1 MDKTI
6 IQQPS
11 TVSHALDALL
21 DNMYIS
27 NVHNRLR
34 QLDHPQE
41 NDSKRWIWE
50 LIQNAKDSI
59 VQDQSRETV
68 DIKVI
73 VKDDSIIFKH
83 NGSPFTAEAQMG
95 LLYKYSG
102 KKGNDSESTGRFGTG
117 FLTTHALSKI
127 VSIEGDLYT
136 DDNKTNLCGFSATM
150 YRNGINAQELLDGVK
165 KMRESMLYT
174 KELNTW
180 TTYTYHLETDENK
193 KALQLGLENFIA
205 NITQVMLFCKELA
218 TVELDNNGVI
228 TKIIRNQVQQ
238 LSNDIYISEFEIS
251 GNEPHKRKYLHKKL
265 SKLSDELSKRFKKER
280 NLRLMIAI
288 EIDREN
294 NLVDNT
300 NSPSHFCVL
309 PLVGSEKHIMPFYLN
324 SPDFE
329 PDSERESLLLDGSD
343 DWEEHSELGTII
355 TVRGI
360 NRLILKESIELYETL
375 VSYLSE
381 NDYHKLFLS
390 AKGLKRT
397 PDFEKNFNK
406 DWFEKEI
413 ILPYREVLKK
423 YAIVETESGK
433 QKLFNDDNT
442 PNIIIP
448 QGNKEVRQQIYALAT
463 EILVNRLPLEKY
475 ADNWTYLA
483 WSDCGLFGIN
493 DLCEFVANKQNVSNL
508 PNYEWLNKFLTFIKL
523 TDETLLKKYAL
534 VPNSKGDLISLEE
547 QDFAEGVGLTE
558 FMLDTLLSLG
568 LDLKPKLLSNNIT
581 AINLPIKVDA
591 KGIAEKIN
599 EQADFIIKDKD
610 LSIEETIEKLLPLI
624 NISLTDSEKFSTDFI
639 EKQNNINGFVS
650 SVFENLQITE
660 QQNND
665 IPERAWN
672 STHKWLISQLI
683 DSVSE
688 FKNIDSLP
696 EHINNKILWLNSFIS
711 FVSEEIKEGK
721 LDEVA
726 IIPNQNSEFCF
737 KKDLS
742 LDDNIPEILKT
753 EQAENF
759 GLILK
764 NSLLHKEISSVNIS
778 SKKNINT
785 VVELINTN
793 FKNNKFDNNHDD
805 LDFAIYLIHLL
816 PDTTSQILHNS
827 QISLLKIVRKY
838 YYKRCES
845 KSENTITC
853 NLEDFWRK
861 ANEKIITSLQEHIAE
876 DASIEGLKKF
886 ISDSGILYDNGDTI
900 IFLNDFYD
908 YLTSIKITVD
918 SNIIPNQNGVFCSID
933 DLFKDDNI
941 PDELKDVLLLI
952 DSKNDFRDILAEKSL
967 SIQPKPSKGVSDIA
981 KLIDDSMKEVFSD
994 SRNWDDEDFKKGIT
1008 ILTEY
1013 FRKHKNPNDIFKY
1026 SWSKKDSIEL
1036 NVLWSEKDREML
1048 KELKENGFE
1057 KVQLLLAKDAEIKKL
1072 KEEKEALIDENRKLK
1087 EEKATLEQEIDDLK
1101 QQLENANSDSD
1112 KAAIEAALLGK
1123 MNLLQQKTNEMAVIG
1138 SCIGSGLSKQQQK
1151 EINEEA
1157 RRIVKAELEKRLNNE
1172 KIRQQSKGCNF
1183 DYELMGFDGFSNSP
1197 LMQINGVKYPIV
1209 VKSYKKQSEPFN
1221 INTGE
1226 WELITKEKSSLF
1238 FVWDGNKINYI
1249 DILGLMRN
1257 QSHIDIA
1264 FSTENLDIEER
1275 LTKFSH
1281 SMRYFKDIQFK
1292 FSSFVSSPFGQATSI
1307 NNYFFGGN
1315 HEDDVNDA
1323 NSDIML

>member
-59 VQDQSRETV
+59 VQDQSRKTV

-73 VKDDSIIFKH
+73 VKDDTICFKH

-136 DDNKTNLCGFSATM
+136 DDNKINLCGFSATM

-165 KMRESMLYT
+165 KMRESMIYT
-174 KELNTW
+174 KELNSW
-180 TTYTYHLETDENK
+180 TTYTYHLETEENK
-193 KALQLGLENFIA
+193 KALQLGLENLIA
-205 NITQVMLFCKELA
+205 NIAQVMLFCKELA
-218 TVELDNNGVI
+218 TVELDNNGDV
-228 TKIIRNQVQQ
+228 TKITRNQVQQ
-238 LSNDIYISEFEIS
+238 LNNEIYISEFEIT
-251 GNEPHKRKYLHKKL
+251 GKQPFKRKFAHKKL
-265 SKLSDELSKRFKKER
+265 CKHSDELSKRFKKDR
-280 NLRLMIAI
+280 NLRLIIAV
-288 EIDREN
+288 EIDRES
-294 NLVDNT
+294 NLVENT
-300 NSPSHFCVL
+300 NAPSHFCVL

-360 NRLILKESIELYETL
+360 NRLILKESIELYESL

-381 NDYHKLFLS
+381 NEYNKLFLL

-423 YAIVETESGK
+423 YAIVETESGN
-433 QKLFNDDNT
+433 QKLFNDENK
-442 PNIIIP
+442 PNIIFP
-448 QGNKEVRQQIYALAT
+448 QGNKEVRQQIYKLAT
-463 EILVNRLPLEKY
+463 EILINRLPLEKY
-475 ADNWTYLA
+475 ADNWAYLA
-483 WSDCGLFGIN
+483 WSDCGLFGID
-493 DLCEFVANKQNVSNL
+493 DLCKHIAYEKNVSNL
-508 PNYEWLNKFLTFIKL
+508 PNYAWLNNFLTFIKQ

-534 VPNSKGDLISLEE
+534 VPNSNGDFISLDE

-558 FMLDTLLSLG
+558 FMLDTLLALG
-568 LDLKPKLLSNNIT
+568 IDLKPNLLNPHIT
-581 AINLPIKVDA
+581 TINLPLKIDEKN
-591 KGIAEKIN
+591 IAEKIN
-599 EQADFIIKDKD
+599 EQADFIINDKD

-624 NISLTDSEKFSTDFI
+624 NIFLTNSEKYSTDFI
-639 EKQNNINGFVS
+639 EKQKNINGFVS
-650 SVFENLQITE
+650 SLFENLQIAE

-665 IPERAWN
+665 IPEKAWY

-688 FKNIDSLP
+688 FKKIDSLP
-696 EHINNKILWLNSFIS
+696 EQIINKIQWLNDFIS
-711 FVSEEIKEGK
+711 FVSEKIKEGK

-726 IIPNQNSEFCF
+726 IIPNQNGEFCF
-737 KKDLS
+737 KIDLS
-742 LDDNIPEILKT
+742 LDDNIPEILKS

-764 NSLLHKEISSVNIS
+764 NSLLHKDINTVNIS
-778 SKKNINT
+778 NKKDINT
-785 VVELINTN
+785 VIELINSIFRN
-793 FKNNKFDNNHDD
+793 EDN

-816 PDTTSQILHNS
+816 PKDSSSVLCNS
-827 QISLLKIVRKY
+827 QSKLLGLVQKY
-838 YYKRCES
+838 DCETC
-845 KSENTITC
+845 KSFKV
-853 NLEDFWRK
+853 LEIKCSNEDLWRK
-861 ANEKIITSLQEHIAE
+861 PNKVIIDNYNSRIGE
-876 DASIEGLKKF
+876 DKTVEGLKNYLSEQTDKN
-886 ISDSGILYDNGDTI
+886 YDFGDTI
-900 IFLNDFYD
+900 IFLNDYCD
-908 YLTSIKITVD
+908 YLISMKITID
-918 SNIIPNQNGVFCSID
+918 SNIVPNQNGDFCSLD

-941 PDELKDVLLLI
+941 PDELKEVLLLI
-952 DSKNDFRDILAEKSL
+952 DSENDFRDILAEKSL
-967 SIQPKPSKGVSDIA
+967 SLSIQPKQSKGVSDIA

-994 SRNWDDEDFKKGIT
+994 SRNWDDEDFKKGVA

-1013 FRKHKNPNDIFKY
+1013 FRKHKNPNDTFKY

-1101 QQLENANSDSD
+1101 QQLENASSDSE
-1112 KAAIEAALLGK
+1112 KAAIEAALFGK

-1138 SCIGSGLSKQQQK
+1138 SCMGSGLSKQQQK

-1157 RRIVKAELEKRLNNE
+1157 RRIVKTELENRLSNE
-1172 KIRQQSKGCNF
+1172 KDRQQEKGNNF
-1183 DYELMGFDGFSNSP
+1183 EYELLGFDGFSNSP

-1226 WELITKEKSSLF
+1226 WELIIKEKNSLF
-1238 FVWDGNKINYI
+1238 FVWDGSKINYI

-1275 LTKFSH
+1275 LSKFSQT
-1281 SMRYFKDIQFK
+1281 MRYFKDIQFK

-1307 NNYFFGGN
+1307 SKYFFGGN
-1315 HEDDVNDA
+1315 HEDDVNDN

>member
-1 MDKTI
+1 MEKTI

-68 DIKVI
+68 DIEVI

-136 DDNKTNLCGFSATM
+136 DDNKTNLCGFSAKM

-218 TVELDNNGVI
+218 TVKLDNNGVI
-228 TKIIRNQVQQ
+228 TKIFRNQVQQ

-251 GNEPHKRKYLHKKL
+251 GNETQIRKYVHKKL
-265 SKLSDELSKRFKKER
+265 SKYSDELSKRFKKER
-280 NLRLMIAI
+280 NLRLMVAI
-288 EIDREN
+288 EVDREN

-463 EILVNRLPLEKY
+463 GILVNRLPLEKY
-475 ADNWTYLA
+475 ADNWAYLA
-483 WSDCGLFGIN
+483 WSDCGLFGID
-493 DLCEFVANKQNVSNL
+493 DLCEFVADKQNVSNL

-534 VPNSKGDLISLEE
+534 VPNSKGDLVSLEE

-591 KGIAEKIN
+591 KGIAEKID
-599 EQADFIIKDKD
+599 EQAGVIIKDKN
-610 LSIEETIEKLLPLI
+610 LTIEKAIEKLQPLI
-624 NISLTDSEKFSTDFI
+624 KISLTNTEKYSTDFI
-639 EKQNNINGFVS
+639 EKQKNINCFVR
-650 SVFENLQITE
+650 SVFENLLIEGQI
-660 QQNND
+660 NND
-665 IPERAWN
+665 IPEKAWDL
-672 STHKWLISQLI
+672 THKWLISQLI
-683 DSVSE
+683 DSVAE
-688 FKNIDSLP
+688 YKNINSIS
-696 EHINNKILWLNSFIS
+696 EHITDKIQWINDFIA
-711 FVSEEIKEGK
+711 FVSKEIKEGK

-726 IIPNQNSEFCF
+726 IIPNQDGDFCF

-742 LDDNIPEILKT
+742 IDDNIPEILKT
-753 EQAENF
+753 EQAESF
-759 GLILK
+759 GILLKKTLIHK
-764 NSLLHKEISSVNIS
+764 KINSVTISN
-778 SKKNINT
+778 KKGINT
-785 VVELINTN
+785 VIEITNEL
-793 FKNNKFDNNHDD
+793 FKNNNFGNSIDD

-816 PDTTSQILHNS
+816 PDATSQILRNS
-827 QISLLKIVRKY
+827 QISLLNIVNKY
-838 YYKRCES
+838 YYERS
-845 KSENTITC
+845 KQNS
-853 NLEDFWRK
+853 K
-861 ANEKIITSLQEHIAE
+861 
-876 DASIEGLKKF
+876 
-886 ISDSGILYDNGDTI
+886 
-900 IFLNDFYD
+900 
-908 YLTSIKITVD
+908 
-918 SNIIPNQNGVFCSID
+918 NIIICN
-933 DLFKDDNI
+933 
-941 PDELKDVLLLI
+941 
-952 DSKNDFRDILAEKSL
+952 
-967 SIQPKPSKGVSDIA
+967 
-981 KLIDDSMKEVFSD
+981 
-994 SRNWDDEDFKKGIT
+994 
-1008 ILTEY
+1008 
-1013 FRKHKNPNDIFKY
+1013 
-1026 SWSKKDSIEL
+1026 
-1036 NVLWSEKDREML
+1036 SEE
-1048 KELKENGFE
+1048 F
-1057 KVQLLLAKDAEIKKL
+1057 
-1072 KEEKEALIDENRKLK
+1072 
-1087 EEKATLEQEIDDLK
+1087 
-1101 QQLENANSDSD
+1101 
-1112 KAAIEAALLGK
+1112 
-1123 MNLLQQKTNEMAVIG
+1123 
-1138 SCIGSGLSKQQQK
+1138 
-1151 EINEEA
+1151 
-1157 RRIVKAELEKRLNNE
+1157 
-1172 KIRQQSKGCNF
+1172 
-1183 DYELMGFDGFSNSP
+1183 
-1197 LMQINGVKYPIV
+1197 
-1209 VKSYKKQSEPFN
+1209 
-1221 INTGE
+1221 
-1226 WELITKEKSSLF
+1226 
-1238 FVWDGNKINYI
+1238 
-1249 DILGLMRN
+1249 
-1257 QSHIDIA
+1257 
-1264 FSTENLDIEER
+1264 
-1275 LTKFSH
+1275 
-1281 SMRYFKDIQFK
+1281 
-1292 FSSFVSSPFGQATSI
+1292 
-1307 NNYFFGGN
+1307 
-1315 HEDDVNDA
+1315 
-1323 NSDIML
+1323 